1 MIEHMFDPVKRR
13 MLRPRLRYLSL
24 MSGLL
29 LTFGVALFLAVA
41 TSDLAARS
49 PLSPTSVFLAVGLV
63 AGPLGLDVIHLHGSV
78 VEGIS
83 VVALYVILFTDGQEA
98 PWADLR
104 RHWRV
109 SARALVVGM
118 PLTLVLI
125 AALGHWLAG
134 LPWPAALVLGAV
146 LAPTDPV
153 FASALV
159 GRDDVPRQVR
169 HVLNIESGLN
179 DGLALP
185 AVLVLIG
192 TAGGN
197 PIGRSTDVPTLLLEL
212 LLGLALGFAIPFVG
226 WLLLRLPAFGSGQ
239 VHRPLG
245 HIAVAVVLFALCQLT
260 GANAFVAAFAAGSTI
275 ASLDSTA
282 TAAFRRTGE
291 RVSEMLLGAALLAFA
306 SLLDAHL
313 LATAGVLGFA
323 FAVLVIVVSRPV
335 PVTAV
340 LVGTDLSFRQR
351 LSLAWFGPKGFASV
365 AYAAIVAFSDM
376 PHAEEVVALT
386 AVTVLVSALAH
397 SSTDLVVA
405 NKLSEEVRCTVEAGG
420 DGDGPDDGPQV
431 HCERRPAG
439 EAGDRGHPRDAA

>member
-1 MIEHMFDPVKRR
+1 MT
-13 MLRPRLRYLSL
+13 
-24 MSGLL
+24 GLL
-29 LTFGVALFLAVA
+29 LTFGVALLLAVA

-49 PLSPTSVFLAVGLV
+49 PLSATSVFLAVGLV
-63 AGPLGLDVIHLHGSV
+63 AGPLGLDVLHLHGSV

-98 PWADLR
+98 PFTELR

-109 SARALVVGM
+109 SARALLVGM
-118 PLTLVLI
+118 PLTLGLI
-125 AALGHWLAG
+125 AALGHWVAG

-197 PIGRSTDVPTLLLEL
+197 PLGRSTDVPTLLLEL
-212 LLGLALGFAIPFVG
+212 ALGLALGVAVPFAT
-226 WLLLRLPAFGSGQ
+226 WLLLRVPSFGSGQ

-245 HIAVAVVLFALCQLT
+245 HIAVAVILFALCQAT

-275 ASLDSTA
+275 GSLNSTA

-313 LATAGVLGFA
+313 FATAGVLGFL
-323 FAVLVIVVSRPV
+323 FALAVIAVSRPV

-340 LVGTDLSFRQR
+340 LVGTDLSMRQR

-376 PHAEEVVALT
+376 PYAEEVLALT

-397 SSTDLVVA
+397 SSTDLLVA
-405 NKLSEEVRCTVEAGG
+405 NALSEEVRDTSEPEE
-420 DGDGPDDGPQV
+420 D
-431 HCERRPAG
+431 RPA
-439 EAGDRGHPRDAA
+439 AA